1 MVDVGTPYDMG
12 MRSDGNPP
20 RSPRR
25 LGMFSCLTARLIGR
39 TKFNTLPP
47 ACPQKRGEFS
57 DGYSQSEDCLY
68 AVIYTP
74 LHTAPN
80 SNMPVFTW

>member
-1 MVDVGTPYDMG
+1 MGHVGIQSDME
-12 MRSDGNPP
+12 MRSDGNLR

-25 LGMFSCLTARLIGR
+25 SGMFSCLAARLIVR
-39 TKFNTLPP
+39 TKINTLPP

-74 LHTAPN
+74 LHVAPN

>member
-1 MVDVGTPYDMG
+1 MG
-12 MRSDGNPP
+12 MRRDGDLR

-25 LGMFSCLTARLIGR
+25 LGMFSSSTARLIDR

-68 AVIYTP
+68 AVIDTP